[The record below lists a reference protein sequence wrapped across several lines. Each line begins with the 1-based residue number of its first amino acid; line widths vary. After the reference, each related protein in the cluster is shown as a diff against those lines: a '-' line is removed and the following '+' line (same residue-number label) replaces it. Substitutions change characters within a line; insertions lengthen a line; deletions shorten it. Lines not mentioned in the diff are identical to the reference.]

1 MFPLRD
7 DNPTIRTPVVTIAFI
22 LVNVIVWLY
31 VEGAGMSERLLA
43 DTVCQFGMIPAEV
56 TGSTGGYGGVDLGES
71 LPACAFG
78 GLTRSAVLTSM
89 FMHGSW
95 LHLIGNM
102 WFLWL
107 FGNNIEDSMG
117 SGRFLVFYL
126 IAGAAAA
133 AAHVVTGPASVMPM
147 VGASG
152 AVSGVMGGYL
162 LLYPRVRIQ
171 TLFIF
176 IILLRIIAVPAWLVL
191 ILWFGLQVLAAYVT
205 PVDTGGVAVWAHIGG
220 FVAGVAMIRLF
231 ANPALLAARAARARL
246 PADDTGPLA

>member
-7 DNPTIRTPVVTIAFI
+7 ENPILSTPVVTVAFI

-31 VEGAGMSERLLA
+31 VEGAGMSDQLLA
-43 DTVCQFGMIPAEV
+43 DTVCQFGLIPAEV
-56 TGSTGGYGGVDLGES
+56 TNSTAGYGGVEIGAS
-71 LPACAFG
+71 LPTCGFG
-78 GLTRSAVLTSM
+78 GLTRSAVFTSM

-126 IAGAAAA
+126 LVGLAAAT
-133 AAHVVTGPASVMPM
+133 AHIVAGPGSVMPM

-152 AVSGVMGGYL
+152 GVSGIMGAYL
-162 LLYPRVRIQ
+162 LLYPKVRIQ

-176 IILLRIIAVPAWLVL
+176 VILLRVIAVPAWLVL
-191 ILWFGLQVLAAYVT
+191 ALWFGLQVLAAYVT
-205 PVDTGGVAVWAHIGG
+205 PVDTGSVAVWAHIGG
-220 FVAGVAMIRLF
+220 FVAGAVMIRIF
-231 ANPALLAARAARARL
+231 SDRERVEARL
-246 PADDTGPLA
+246 ERAPVHQ

>member
-1 MFPLRD
+1 LFPLRD
-7 DNPTIRTPVVTIAFI
+7 ENPTLTTPVVTIAFI

-31 VEGAGMSERLLA
+31 VEGGGMSERLLA
-43 DTVCQFGMIPAEV
+43 DAVCQFGLIPAEV
-56 TGSTGGYGGVDLGES
+56 TNSTGGYSGVELGGS
-71 LPACAFG
+71 LPACSFG
-78 GLTRSAVLTSM
+78 GLTRSAILTSM
-89 FMHGSW
+89 FMHGGW
-95 LHLIGNM
+95 VHLIGNM

-126 IAGAAAA
+126 LVGTVAAVS
-133 AAHVVTGPASVMPM
+133 HVVAGPGSAMPM

-152 AVSGVMGGYL
+152 AVSGIMGAYL

-176 IILLRIIAVPAWLVL
+176 VILLRIIAVPAWLVL
-191 ILWFGLQVLAAYVT
+191 ALWFALQVLAAYMA

-220 FVAGVAMIRLF
+220 FVAGALMIRIF
-231 ANPALLAARAARARL
+231 SDRKRVAARMERA
-246 PADDTGPLA
+246 PVHQ

>member
-7 DNPTIRTPVVTIAFI
+7 ENPTLTTPVVTIAFI

-43 DTVCQFGMIPAEV
+43 DTVCQFGLIPAEV
-56 TGSTGGYGGVDLGES
+56 TNSTGGHAGVELGGS

-78 GLTRSAVLTSM
+78 GLTRSAVFTSM

-95 LHLIGNM
+95 VHLIGNM

-126 IAGAAAA
+126 LVGIVAA
-133 AAHVVTGPASVMPM
+133 AAHIVAGPGSTMPM

-152 AVSGVMGGYL
+152 AVSGIMGAYL

-176 IILLRIIAVPAWLVL
+176 VILLRIIAVPAWFVL
-191 ILWFGLQVLAAYVT
+191 ALWFALQVLAAYMA

-220 FVAGVAMIRLF
+220 FVAGALMIRIF
-231 ANPALLAARAARARL
+231 SDRNRVAAR
-246 PADDTGPLA
+246 LASAPVNQ